1 MPGPWIVVTADQE
14 FRVEKRLIDTEF
26 RVGEWHKDTEGKV
39 VRIRERQNRFE
50 VPFFLFFGGGHVV
63 ALKTKVRTFKWG
75 SVLRRN
81 FTGGPESPPFWVL

>member
-1 MPGPWIVVTADQE
+1 MLKLATRRSPTFLMPGPWIVVTADQE

-50 VPFFLFFGGGHVV
+50 VPFLCFSGGG
-63 ALKTKVRTFKWG
+63 LLLF
-75 SVLRRN
+75 
-81 FTGGPESPPFWVL
+81 